1 MVSKT
6 LPDGQVISFDHNR
19 NGAITAVT
27 PPARGAH
34 QFAYDAG
41 SNLSQY
47 TAPAIADGDNK
58 TGYAYN
64 KNGQITAVTRP
75 DGLISFYEYDA
86 IGRVSKVLMPTDTV
100 EYVYDANKNTLAAV
114 SNGESTISYT
124 YDGSVL
130 TKAQWSGAVNGSVGV
145 RFNAKMQVDTQSVN
159 DGHKIGF
166 VYDNDGLLTKAGDL
180 TIKRDGANGR
190 LTGTTIGNLKDTLI
204 FDATGNLVDYQVT
217 NGATTLFRE
226 EGTSYDKLGRL
237 AEKRETIDGVT
248 TTYAYKYDAVGQLT
262 EVRKDGSVVESYSY
276 DANGNRLG
284 LTIDGQDRLLSDGTA
299 TYTYT
304 PNGELKTKT
313 VGSEVTSYEY
323 DVRGNL
329 IKTTLPN
336 GTVLENVIDPSGR
349 IISRKLNGAVVNN
362 LLWESAL
369 RPAAML
375 DATGAVTARFIYAT
389 GINVPDYMIQDG
401 VTYRLVKDRLGSVR
415 AVVDIATGNVVQK
428 ISYDS
433 YGKVVENTN
442 PDFQPFGF
450 AGGLYESKTGLV
462 RFGARDYDADAG
474 RWTDKEPLGFS
485 AEHNFY
491 RYCHN
496 DPVNLVDPTGY
507 AVGIGA
513 GAGIGAVTGGVAGF
527 IGGVAGNYVKNGYID
542 FNAGISGAAGGAISG
557 AALGAV
563 IGAGLDPLGSL
574 ATAGIV
580 FGGGALGGAVQK
592 GIQNYQDPCKY
603 WSDGMLESAFLG
615 GTTNLFVGQVLA
627 SAKEATNFFT
637 SALIE
642 TFMNG
647 ANAAEKITEGINRVN
662 GNK

>member
-1 MVSKT
+1 M
-6 LPDGQVISFDHNR
+6 IS
-19 NGAITAVT
+19 IAV
-27 PPARGAH
+27 
-34 QFAYDAG
+34 
-41 SNLSQY
+41 
-47 TAPAIADGDNK
+47 K
-58 TGYAYN
+58 YAYN

-86 IGRVSKVLMPTDTV
+86 IGRVSKVLMPNDTV
-100 EYVYDANKNTLAAV
+100 DYIYDANKNNLTAV

-217 NGATTLFRE
+217 NGAASLFRE
-226 EGTSYDKLGRL
+226 EGMSYDKLGRL
-237 AEKRETIDGVT
+237 TEKRETVDGISA
-248 TTYAYKYDAVGQLT
+248 TYAYKYDAVGQLI
-262 EVRKDGSVVESYSY
+262 EVRKDGLVVESYSY

-284 LTIDGQDRLLSDGTA
+284 GTVDGQDRMLSDGTA

-304 PNGELKTKT
+304 ANGELRTKT
-313 VGSEVTSYEY
+313 VGAEVTSYEY
-323 DVRGNL
+323 DVQGNL

-362 LLWESAL
+362 FLWESAL

-375 DATGAVTARFIYAT
+375 DASGNITARFVYAT
-389 GINVPDYMIQDG
+389 GINVPDYMVKDG
-401 VTYRLVKDRLGSVR
+401 VTYRFVKDRLGSVR

-433 YGKVVENTN
+433 YGKVIENTN

-462 RFGARDYDADAG
+462 RFGARDYDANSG
-474 RWTDKEPLGFS
+474 RWTDKEPLGF
-485 AEHNFY
+485 AGDINFY
-491 RYCHN
+491 RYAKN
-496 DPVNLVDPTGY
+496 DPVNYIDPDGEFVIVAVPVATGAIIIADIITGGIIIGGGNYLYNKYIKPAVDEFAY
-507 AVGIGA
+507 DHLADGIGA
-513 GAGIGAVTGGVAGF
+513 ICKTARDNSKGEAHGD
-527 IGGVAGNYVKNGYID
+527 NER
-542 FNAGISGAAGGAISG
+542 
-557 AALGAV
+557 AL
-563 IGAGLDPLGSL
+563 S
-574 ATAGIV
+574 
-580 FGGGALGGAVQK
+580 K
-592 GIQNYQDPCKY
+592 
-603 WSDGMLESAFLG
+603 
-615 GTTNLFVGQVLA
+615 
-627 SAKEATNFFT
+627 
-637 SALIE
+637 
-642 TFMNG
+642 
-647 ANAAEKITEGINRVN
+647 AEKQIEQLKNDMN
-662 GNK
+662 NKPKKEQDKIKNKIKNIMETAKAKAKGETHWRK